1 MLPSRY
7 IEGARFGL
15 TSFHIF
21 RCGANLKKF
30 LVTTLLSV
38 LPVAAVSAADLPR
51 AMPVK
56 APIAVA
62 ASDWTGAYI
71 GVHVGYGWGT
81 SNTSV
86 TPGNSWIGDPD
97 WPNVSTA
104 STNSLKL
111 NGPFGGAQIGYNQQ
125 FRNFLLGI
133 EADFSYFG
141 MKASA
146 NSGTIA
152 CVPNP
157 GCAGGTFSVH
167 SETTV
172 NWVSTI
178 RPRLGWATSDTLL
191 YVTGGLAIA
200 GVGYSQ
206 SISFFSPL
214 LDDLPNTT
222 NSGGANA
229 GSLSKTQVGWALGV
243 GGEYRLDQ
251 NWSLKAD
258 YLHIDLGSQ
267 GFNST
272 YIEPLPSGRTFSV
285 SHTQD
290 LTLDTVRVGFNRHF

>member
-1 MLPSRY
+1 MRSNIISY
-7 IEGARFGL
+7 
-15 TSFHIF
+15 F
-21 RCGANLKKF
+21 RRLGIPILKKF
-30 LVTTLLSV
+30 LAALLCS
-38 LPVAAVSAADLPR
+38 LPFAASAADLPR

-56 APIAVA
+56 APVAVI

-97 WPNVSTA
+97 WPNVNAA
-104 STNSLKL
+104 STNSLKP

-125 FRNFLLGI
+125 FKNFLLGI

-141 MKASA
+141 MKKSA

-152 CVPNP
+152 CLPNP
-157 GCAGGTFSVH
+157 DCAGGTFSVYT
-167 SETTV
+167 ETKG

-178 RPRLGWATSDTLL
+178 RPRLGWVNGNTLL

-200 GVGYSQ
+200 DVGYSQ
-206 SISFFSPL
+206 SINFFSTV
-214 LDDLPNTT
+214 LDDLPHTPDG
-222 NSGGANA
+222 GGANA
-229 GSLSKTQVGWALGV
+229 GSVSKTQVGWALGV

-251 NWSLKAD
+251 NWSLKAE

-272 YIEPLPSGRTFSV
+272 YVEPPPFGRTFSV
-285 SHTQD
+285 SHTQE
-290 LTLDTVRVGFNRHF
+290 LTLDTVRLGLNRHF